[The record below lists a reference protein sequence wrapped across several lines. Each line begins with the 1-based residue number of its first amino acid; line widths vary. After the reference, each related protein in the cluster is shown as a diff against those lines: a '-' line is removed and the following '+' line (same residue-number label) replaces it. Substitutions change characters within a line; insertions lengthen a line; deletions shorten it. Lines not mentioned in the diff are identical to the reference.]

1 MGFSVPIAAWLRGP
15 LREWAGD
22 LLARD
27 TTMRLGLFDADIV
40 ATCWREHL
48 SGRSD
53 HYLKIWLI
61 VVAHSW
67 LSALRGD
74 ETHLAR
80 SAAS

>member
-1 MGFSVPIAAWLRGP
+1 
-15 LREWAGD
+15 
-22 LLARD
+22 
-27 TTMRLGLFDADIV
+27 MRLGLFDADIV